1 MKPRD
6 PSVVAIVQA
15 RMGSSRLPGKVLK
28 EVHGI
33 PLLIREIVRV
43 RRAQSLGQV
52 IVATTVDPE
61 DDPVEEVCRT
71 HGVPFYR
78 GDPLDVLDR
87 YYQAAQ
93 LFRAEVIVRLTGDC
107 PLIDPREIDRTVQA
121 FFTAGVDFAANRLP
135 PPWKRTTPIGMDT
148 EVVTF
153 AALARAWREA
163 NASYAREHV
172 LPYLY
177 EQEGRFNTLLVDHS
191 PDLGGY
197 RLTVDTVEDLN
208 LIREIYHHFDG
219 TDEFS
224 LMDIIA
230 LLKERP
236 ELLALNAQVIHK
248 GYRDTDNRF

>member
-1 MKPRD
+1 MKPRN
-6 PSVVAIVQA
+6 PSVVGIIQA
-15 RMGSSRLPGKVLK
+15 RMGSSRLPGKVLQD
-28 EVHGI
+28 VHGK
-33 PLLIREIVRV
+33 PLLIREVIRA

-61 DDPVEEVCRT
+61 DDPIVAVCRLQ
-71 HGVPFYR
+71 GLPCFR

-107 PLIDPREIDRTVQA
+107 PLIDPQEIDRTVRA
-121 FFTAGVDFAANRLP
+121 FLAADVDFAANRLP

-153 AALARAWREA
+153 DALARAWREA
-163 NASYAREHV
+163 EARYAREHV
-172 LPYLY
+172 MPYLY
-177 EQEGRFNTLLVDHS
+177 EQAGRFDTLLVDHS

-197 RLTVDTVEDLN
+197 RLTVDTPEDLA
-208 LIREIYHHFDG
+208 LIRAIFDHFDG

-230 LLKERP
+230 LLQERP
-236 ELLALNAQVIHK
+236 ELLTLNAQVVHK
-248 GYRDTDNRF
+248 GFRDTDTRF